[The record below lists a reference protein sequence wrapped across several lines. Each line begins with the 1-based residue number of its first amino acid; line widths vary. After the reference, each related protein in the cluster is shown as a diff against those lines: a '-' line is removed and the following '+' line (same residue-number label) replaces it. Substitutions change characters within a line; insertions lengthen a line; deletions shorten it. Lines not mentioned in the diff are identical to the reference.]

1 MTQPGTTPSYTAE
14 TQAPAQGQPARA
26 VLEDG
31 TASAAEGR
39 RRLWSRG
46 MIVGLIL
53 IAAAVG
59 VWAAFAEV
67 QETVEA
73 EGAVVP
79 AGQVRA
85 VQHLEGG

>member
-1 MTQPGTTPSYTAE
+1 MTQPGTTPSYTTE
-14 TQAPAQGQPARA
+14 TQAPAQGQPALV

-31 TASAAEGR
+31 TASAGEGR

-46 MIVGLIL
+46 MIAGLVVL
-53 IAAAVG
+53 VAAVG
-59 VWAAFAEV
+59 IWAAFAEV

-85 VQHLEGG
+85 V